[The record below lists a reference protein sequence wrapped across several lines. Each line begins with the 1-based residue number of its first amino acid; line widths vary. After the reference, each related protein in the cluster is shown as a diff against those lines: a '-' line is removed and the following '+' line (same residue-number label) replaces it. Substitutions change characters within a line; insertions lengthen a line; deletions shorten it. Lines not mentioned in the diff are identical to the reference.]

1 MTGEFGVRSAG
12 CGVPSAERGSP
23 DELRVVWT
31 SHFKKDYKLAQR
43 RHYDIVELK
52 RIVRLL
58 AQRQPLPEQNRDHP
72 LHNNW
77 EGFRECH
84 IASDWLLVYQIV
96 EDRLVLSLARTGT
109 HSDLRF

>member
-1 MTGEFGVRSAG
+1 MRIVADKYTV
-12 CGVPSAERGSP
+12 
-23 DELRVVWT
+23 DWT
-31 SHFKKDYKLAQR
+31 RQFKKDYKLAQR
-43 RHYDIVELK
+43 RHSDIDELK

-58 AQRQPLPEQNRDHP
+58 AQRQPLPEACKDHP

-84 IASDWLLVYQIV
+84 IAPDWLLVYQVV
-96 EDRLVLSLARTGT
+96 EDRLVLSLVRTGT

>member
-1 MTGEFGVRSAG
+1 MSGERSSE
-12 CGVPSAERGSP
+12 CGVPGSECGES

-43 RHYDIVELK
+43 RHYDIAELK

-84 IASDWLLVYQIV
+84 IASDWLLVYQVV
-96 EDRLVLSLARTGT
+96 EDRLVLSLVRTGT

>member
-1 MTGEFGVRSAG
+1 MNADE
-12 CGVPSAERGSP
+12 
-23 DELRVVWT
+23 ELRVVWT
-31 SHFKKDYKLAQR
+31 AHFKKDYKLAKR
-43 RHYDIVELK
+43 RHYDIAELK

-58 AQRQPLPEQNRDHP
+58 AQRQPLPGQNKDHP

-84 IASDWLLVYQIV
+84 IAPDWLLVYQVV
-96 EDRLVLSLARTGT
+96 ENRLVLSLVRTGA